1 MINTFTGCEDAWKTQ
16 VALILLFISSND
28 TDGEWEMYL
37 KSEKDTVI
45 TNSNT
50 NDLLK
55 VIVGSLLTEYKK
67 KIFKKMRGS
76 GFIFD
81 REDKTYQVFHKIA
94 LKRVA
99 SYIKSTD
106 QLKLK
111 KQLFTKKNDE
121 EYFI

>member
-1 MINTFTGCEDAWKTQ
+1 
-16 VALILLFISSND
+16 
-28 TDGEWEMYL
+28 
-37 KSEKDTVI
+37 
-45 TNSNT
+45 
-50 NDLLK
+50 
-55 VIVGSLLTEYKK
+55 
-67 KIFKKMRGS
+67 MRGS

>member
-67 KIFKKMRGS
+67 KN
-76 GFIFD
+76 
-81 REDKTYQVFHKIA
+81 
-94 LKRVA
+94 L
-99 SYIKSTD
+99 
-106 QLKLK
+106 
-111 KQLFTKKNDE
+111 
-121 EYFI
+121 